1 MKITLK
7 GASLVEALV
16 ASVIFLT
23 VFLIAMNSLVA
34 ISKIRISGPSP
45 VEIEDAI
52 EECMSMFR
60 GESDDSCSY
69 DFQWGVVE
77 VEAKPYKT
85 LDEVLDVTVSAKA
98 KNGRTVIYRYIVNDN
113 EK

>member
-23 VFLIAMNSLVA
+23 VFLIAMNSLIG
-34 ISKIRISGPSP
+34 ISRIRISSPSP
-45 VEIEDAI
+45 VEIEDAV
-52 EECMSMFR
+52 EECISRFR
-60 GESDDSCSY
+60 GESDDSRSY
-69 DFQWGVVE
+69 DYWWGVVE
-77 VEAKPYKT
+77 VEAKSYKT
-85 LDEVLDVTVSAKA
+85 SDEVLDVTVSAKA